1 MGHTVLFV
9 DDNPVILK
17 TIALVFAEEDYKLLY
32 ASSGEE
38 ALTLVTEDS
47 PQIIVSDLR
56 MSGMDGVEFLRQ
68 ARRINPNF
76 VGMIFSAYLDV
87 DSIMGAVGNDAIW
100 RYIVKPWQDN
110 RELVLTVRNGVQ
122 FYNALVAQ
130 RQAREQEN
138 RAERLSVLGGLVSGI
153 SHQFNNINV
162 GVFGYVQMSL
172 ANKSLPEEV
181 RDHLENVQ
189 RFTKRGTD
197 IVKELAIFGDQS
209 KHWGFTA
216 GCLTETAMDGLA
228 FCAKELAAEG
238 IEVETRFGK
247 SCDAVINYGLVK
259 QMVINFISNAQ
270 HATLGREHRK
280 IIVETGRQNNHVYV
294 KVIDNG
300 CGIPDGYQ
308 QKIFDPFFTTKG
320 AQADPGSKQGHVSG
334 VGLGLSLS
342 QTVATAHNGEI
353 SVKSVMNNG
362 AEFTFLLP
370 AA

>member
-9 DDNPVILK
+9 DDNPVVLK
-17 TIALVFAEEDYKLLY
+17 TIAIAFAKEDYDILY
-32 ASSGEE
+32 ANSGEQ
-38 ALTLVTEDS
+38 ALELVTQGA
-47 PQIIVSDLR
+47 PQVIVSDLR
-56 MSGMDGVEFLRQ
+56 MPGMDGLEFLRK
-68 ARRINPNF
+68 ARRINPFF

-110 RELVLTVRNGVQ
+110 RELVLTVRNGLQ
-122 FYNALVAQ
+122 FYDALATQ
-130 RQAREQEN
+130 RQAREQQT
-138 RAERLSVLGGLVSGI
+138 RTERLSVLGSLVSGI

-172 ANKSLPEEV
+172 ANKSLPDEV

-189 RFTKRGTD
+189 RFTKRGTE
-197 IVKELAIFGDQS
+197 IVKELAVFGDQS
-209 KHWGFTA
+209 KQWGFTS
-216 GCLTETAMDGLA
+216 GCLTETAMDALA
-228 FCAKELAAEG
+228 FCGKELAAEG
-238 IEVETRFGK
+238 IEVETRFEE

-280 IIVETGRQNNHVYV
+280 IIVETGRQDDRVYV

-300 CGIPDGYQ
+300 CGVPDGYQ
-308 QKIFDPFFTTKG
+308 KKIFDPFFTTKG
-320 AQADPGSKQGHVSG
+320 AQADPGSKQGKVTG

-353 SVKSVMNNG
+353 SVKSADDNG

-370 AA
+370 AV